1 MRTLYLAGASLL
13 VAGVLIPST
22 AFANPNIRSEASI
35 AFPESDRNAA
45 KREANRERRSES
57 RQRQQQRQQQREQ
70 QRSQP
75 APRQRSH
82 SDRNRQ
88 PRMAGGDA
96 PIIGYNPVI
105 PDESG
110 RNHRNRDRSR
120 DRNRNRDH
128 AGNGRNR
135 DRSRDRNRNRDH
147 AGNGRNRDRSRD
159 RNRNRDH
166 AGNGRNRDRS
176 RDRNR
181 DHARDHRRN
190 RDHARDHRRNR
201 DHARGHRRS
210 NSRYYSG
217 RPHRSNLNLLFS
229 FGTTGYGNYGSRYG
243 FGYGRNYGRAGH
255 LSFLGGN
262 YYQSSYDLY
271 PWWYGDSRWGYRTR
285 SNYRLG
291 YGHIGHSNVYCTDP
305 YHQSY
310 GLNWNTRYLD
320 RGFSLYSN
328 TTNGS
333 YGGYAINSCYLE
345 NRRGNFG
352 RRQASIRVTVCWD
365 DYSRQYVETGAVQLI
380 NYF

>member
-13 VAGVLIPST
+13 VAGMLIPST
-22 AFANPNIRSEASI
+22 GFANPNIRSESSI
-35 AFPESDRNAA
+35 TFPESDRNAA

-57 RQRQQQRQQQREQ
+57 RQQRQRQSAQQ
-70 QRSQP
+70 
-75 APRQRSH
+75 PRQRSR
-82 SDRNRQ
+82 SERTRQ
-88 PRMAGGDA
+88 PRMSGGDA

-110 RNHRNRDRSR
+110 RNNRNRDRSR

-159 RNRNRDH
+159 HNRNRDH
-166 AGNGRNRDRS
+166 AGNGRNRN
-176 RDRNR
+176 RDHARNGRNR
-181 DHARDHRRN
+181 DHARDNRRN
-190 RDHARDHRRNR
+190 RDHARD
-201 DHARGHRRS
+201 HRRS

-217 RPHRSNLNLLFS
+217 RPHRSNLNLSFS

-243 FGYGRNYGRAGH
+243 FGYGRNYGRSGYF
-255 LSFLGGN
+255 SFLGGN
-262 YYQSSYDLY
+262 YYQSSYNLY

-310 GLNWNTRYLD
+310 SLNWNTRYAD

-333 YGGYAINSCYLE
+333 YGGYSINSCYLE

-380 NYF
+380 SYF

>member
-1 MRTLYLAGASLL
+1 MRILFFAGASLL
-13 VAGVLIPST
+13 SLAVLTPAT
-22 AFANPNIRSEASI
+22 AFANPNVRSEASI

-45 KREANRERRSES
+45 RREATRERRSANRERRSES
-57 RQRQQQRQQQREQ
+57 RQQRQQQSSQ
-70 QRSQP
+70 QPQQ
-75 APRQRSH
+75 PRQRSH
-82 SDRNRQ
+82 SENNRQ
-88 PRMAGGDA
+88 PRISRGDA
-96 PIIGYNPVI
+96 PIVGYNPVI
-105 PDESG
+105 PNESG

-147 AGNGRNRDRSRD
+147 AGNGRNRSRDHARD
-159 RNRNRDH
+159 RNRSRDH
-166 AGNGRNRDRS
+166 ARNSRDHRRDRS
-176 RDRNR
+176 RDHSRNR
-181 DHARDHRRN
+181 SYSRDHRR
-190 RDHARDHRRNR
+190 
-201 DHARGHRRS
+201 S
-210 NSRYYSG
+210 NGRYYNG

-255 LSFLGGN
+255 FSFLGGN

-310 GLNWNTRYLD
+310 GLNWNTSYTD
-320 RGFSLYSN
+320 RQFSLYSN